1 MMRTL
6 LRNHC
11 LLEHIP
17 LDFIFSLPI
26 YFYLFIISFIHS
38 LLTYSSP
45 AFHLCTL
52 VSLTAC
58 LPVLFPSQSPGHA
71 FLASSAATWYF
82 RSIFSMC
89 ITVASPPAL
98 QSWRQNQVL
107 LWFEPMVPTSWG
119 VSSWAVCSR
128 LQSLQKL
135 QGQTD
140 LLMLQTQW
148 WPHATASW
156 SSKVLLLR
164 TGGWNASSPQQDGCE
179 PWTCVNLV
187 SDDLW
192 QPCAEQAERVNQHI
206 SPNSW
211 I

>member
-1 MMRTL
+1 MRTL

-98 QSWRQNQVL
+98 QS
-107 LWFEPMVPTSWG
+107 
-119 VSSWAVCSR
+119 
-128 LQSLQKL
+128 
-135 QGQTD
+135 
-140 LLMLQTQW
+140 
-148 WPHATASW
+148 
-156 SSKVLLLR
+156 
-164 TGGWNASSPQQDGCE
+164 
-179 PWTCVNLV
+179 
-187 SDDLW
+187 
-192 QPCAEQAERVNQHI
+192 
-206 SPNSW
+206 
-211 I
+211 